1 MGIPEKGSCEK
12 GTKGGLTETALGFRR
27 MQTSTT
33 KTTFVNAVRTVLT
46 QDGGFIG
53 IHC

>member
-1 MGIPEKGSCEK
+1 MRIPEKGSCER
-12 GTKGGLTETALGFRR
+12 GTKGGLTETAPGFRR